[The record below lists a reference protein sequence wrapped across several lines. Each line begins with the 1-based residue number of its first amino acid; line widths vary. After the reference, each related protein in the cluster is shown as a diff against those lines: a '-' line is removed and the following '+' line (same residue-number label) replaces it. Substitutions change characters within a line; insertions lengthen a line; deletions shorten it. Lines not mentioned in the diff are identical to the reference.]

1 MRGEAL
7 DPVKARCP
15 SVGECQDREVEV
27 GELVNRERRNGMRN
41 FGGEMREGDN
51 I

>member
-1 MRGEAL
+1 
-7 DPVKARCP
+7 
-15 SVGECQDREVEV
+15 VEV

-51 I
+51 IWNVNKENTEVDAHSHA